1 MPYSLVFTALL
12 SALAFWSAN
21 RMAALCASDWA
32 ALPSAAAAFWPS
44 MRAEPGRLDL
54 SSTAV
59 AAGFI
64 GAALCWGIFLYA
76 QSGSGNFRRGQ
87 EHGSAVWGRRRD
99 IAPLIDREPDRNIIL
114 SATER
119 LSLRKPPKFSAERN
133 KNVLVVGGSGSG
145 KTFSVIKP
153 NLMQLHSSYVVTDP
167 KGTLLPDTGYLFAE
181 NGYELRCFNTVNF
194 SKSLHYN
201 PLAYIRRE
209 KDILKVVNV
218 LIENT
223 SGDKKGGDKFW
234 QDCERLLYTAL
245 IAYLWQESP
254 EEQRS
259 IPQMID
265 LLELCRAKE
274 DDENFQSPADF
285 LFADLEQKK
294 PDCLAVKQYKKFRL
308 AAGKTMKSILISCAA
323 RLAPFDI
330 AELREIMSYDELKL
344 DELGDRKTAFFLIMS
359 DTDSTYSFLPAMI
372 FYQMFNLLCDRAD
385 DHYGGKLPVH
395 VRCLFDEFAN
405 CGKIPDFHQLISTI
419 RSREISATII
429 LQSFAQLNS
438 IYKDDAETI
447 TDCCDTTVFLGGK
460 SVKTTENISKMIGKT
475 TISHRSASE
484 TRGEHGSFSLNNQI
498 VGRDLIDAAEVSR
511 LERQQ
516 CLVLIQGLPPFK
528 SKKFDTAKHHR
539 YSLLAD
545 SGRKPRFDIKACSI
559 TTCGK
564 PGI

>member
-1 MPYSLVFTALL
+1 MAPVVFTAAV
-12 SALAFWSAN
+12 SALFFWGSN
-21 RMAALCASDWA
+21 RLAALCAGDWT
-32 ALPSAAAAFWPS
+32 ALPAAAEALWPAL
-44 MRAEPGRLDL
+44 RAEPFRLDL
-54 SSTAV
+54 APASLIAGL
-59 AAGFI
+59 AA
-64 GAALCWGIFLYA
+64 AALCWVVYLY
-76 QSGSGNFRRGQ
+76 SLTGGGNFRRGQ
-87 EHGSAVWGRRRD
+87 EHGSAAWGRGRD
-99 IAPLIDREPDRNIIL
+99 IAPLVDKDSDWNIIL

-119 LSLRKPPKFSAERN
+119 ITLRKPAKFSADRN

-167 KGTLLPDTGYLFAE
+167 KGVLLPETGYLFAE
-181 NGYELRCFNTVNF
+181 NGYEIRCFNTVNF
-194 SKSLHYN
+194 RKSLHYN
-201 PLAYIRRE
+201 PLAYIRQE

-223 SGDKKGGDKFW
+223 SGDKQGGDKFW

-254 EEQRS
+254 IEQRS
-259 IPQMID
+259 IPGMID
-265 LLELCRAKE
+265 LLELCGVKE
-274 DDENFQSPADF
+274 DDENYQSPADF
-285 LFADLEQKK
+285 LFAELEQTK

-323 RLAPFDI
+323 RLAPFDV
-330 AELREIMSYDELKL
+330 AELREITSRDELKL

-372 FYQMFNLLCDRAD
+372 FYQMFNLLCDKAD

-405 CGKIPDFHQLISTI
+405 CGKIPDFHHLISTI

-475 TISHRSASE
+475 TIDHRSANE

-498 VGRDLIDAAEVSR
+498 IGRDLIDAAEVSR
-511 LERQQ
+511 LERRQ

-528 SKKFDTAKHHR
+528 SNKFDTAKHRR
-539 YSLLAD
+539 YGFLAD
-545 SGRKPRFDIKACSI
+545 SGRRARFDTAAAFAAKQ
-559 TTCGK
+559 
-564 PGI
+564 